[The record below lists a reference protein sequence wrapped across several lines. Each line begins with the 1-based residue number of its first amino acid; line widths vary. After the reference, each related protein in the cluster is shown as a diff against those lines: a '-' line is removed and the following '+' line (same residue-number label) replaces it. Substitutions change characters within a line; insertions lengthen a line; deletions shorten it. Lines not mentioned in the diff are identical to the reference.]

1 MLATLLKEEVILK
14 GRTYGQVFAI
24 LTVAGLGASAIGAVP
39 AHMGADSLTTLT
51 FGASMGAFLIAIPII
66 VVSELIDYWQ
76 SMYGQRGYLTMA
88 VPARGREVFG
98 AKVLFSLAASL
109 VSVVFAAL
117 GVTAAVLVSAWARGA
132 EVSSVFAPLREVID
146 GIGVGFFW
154 GFVAFLILQMLAW
167 IVIIEAVM
175 SIGAKAR
182 WNRMGLGAPV
192 IGVLAVYLIGQV
204 LTVAAI
210 IVVPVGRAIRSC
222 GRGRC
227 PPWWRRGARVRI
239 PRSWGWA
246 SSRCR
251 WSWQQCL
258 PGGRCQRLRSTRACA
273 EPVRRPGSGDGCLG
287 QDLLAVCT
295 AIDDDALP
303 SREAPQRL
311 PPPGGAG
318 GRRRHVARRE
328 GWPRTGQQ

>member
-210 IVVPVGRAIRSC
+210 IVVPVG
-222 GRGRC
+222 
-227 PPWWRRGARVRI
+227 
-239 PRSWGWA
+239 
-246 SSRCR
+246 
-251 WSWQQCL
+251 L
-258 PGGRCQRLRSTRACA
+258 
-273 EPVRRPGSGDGCLG
+273 D
-287 QDLLAVCT
+287 
-295 AIDDDALP
+295 LP
-303 SREAPQRL
+303 SHQIVWEGSL
-311 PPPGGAG
+311 PSM
-318 GRRRHVARRE
+318 VATW
-328 GWPRTGQQ
+328 GTGEDPSVLGLGFLPVPLVLAAVLAWRAVLAIEKHTSLR